1 MTATTTNITQ
11 RRFRPRQVLGKYCVK
26 RKVGDG
32 AFAEVYAATDT
43 IEGIDVA
50 LKIPRSEFVDE
61 ELLSS
66 FKREVRM
73 VATLDHSNILPIKN
87 ADFIDGIF
95 VVATKLAE
103 ETLHDRLRRRIRVE
117 RSLSYFEQMIGAVA
131 FAHQANI
138 LHCDIKPENLLLFE
152 SDKVMLSDFGIA
164 KIARQTL
171 TGSGTGTVGYMAPEQ
186 AMGRPSKRSDVF
198 SLGMIMFRMLS
209 GCWPEYPFDWPP
221 KGTINLRRRHVHPD
235 LIQFIR
241 KAIAERP
248 HHRFADAIQ
257 MKRHFG
263 SVYKTALNNLR
274 RRR

>member
-11 RRFRPRQVLGKYCVK
+11 RRFRPRQALGKYCVK

-171 TGSGTGTVGYMAPEQ
+171 TGSGT
-186 AMGRPSKRSDVF
+186 
-198 SLGMIMFRMLS
+198 
-209 GCWPEYPFDWPP
+209 
-221 KGTINLRRRHVHPD
+221 
-235 LIQFIR
+235 
-241 KAIAERP
+241 
-248 HHRFADAIQ
+248 
-257 MKRHFG
+257 
-263 SVYKTALNNLR
+263 SVVSST
-274 RRR
+274 